1 MSVPALSFSKVAGGY
16 RHMPVFKDLS
26 FTIDPGTLCGIIGP
40 NGCGKTTLI
49 RAATGLLPRLSG
61 HVSLFGK
68 DVASLKAAE
77 RARRVGVVPQ
87 ELGTPMAFT
96 VEALVAM
103 GRTHTLGHRRAL
115 SSADHRIIEQ
125 AMVYTDV
132 MDMRDR
138 PFPELSGG
146 EKQRTVIAM
155 VLAQQPRMILMDEAI
170 SHLDINHALEVM
182 QIVERLN
189 REAGVTILTVSH
201 DLNIAAEFCE
211 RLLLLDRG
219 RLVADGTPADVLTET
234 RLRQVYHC
242 DVRVQP
248 NPVSGSVMVTPS
260 PRLAP
265 AHSGKDIRIHCVAGG
280 GSGEEVLRRLHL
292 CDYTVTCGVLN
303 TGDSDSQTAA
313 ALGMEGTFEQPFS
326 AVSAQRFVEAEQ
338 QVHQAHAVVICPTPF
353 GPGNAVNLDLATRA
367 LDRDIPVFLAA
378 GVRDRDYTPDRRAAN
393 RAAELVERGA
403 REWQTVSDLFK
414 LLATL
419 TAPPTSPA
427 QGEPDHDA

>member
-1 MSVPALSFSKVAGGY
+1 MSLPAIQFRKVTGGY
-16 RHMPVFKDLS
+16 RHVPVFKDIS
-26 FTIDPGTLCGIIGP
+26 FAIEPGTLCGVIGP

-68 DVASLKAAE
+68 DASSLKAAE

-87 ELGTPMAFT
+87 ELTTPMAFT

-103 GRTHTLGHRRAL
+103 GRTHALGHRHAL
-115 SSADHRIIEQ
+115 SSADRHIIEQ

-132 MDMRDR
+132 MDMRHR

-155 VLAQQPRMILMDEAI
+155 VLAQQPRMILMDEAT

-189 REAGVTILTVSH
+189 REEGVTILTVSH

-219 RLVADGTPADVLTET
+219 QLVADGTPAEVLTEE

-260 PRLAP
+260 PRLALG
-265 AHSGKDIRIHCVAGG
+265 HSGKGIRIHCVAGG
-280 GSGEEVLRRLHL
+280 GSGEEILRRLHL

-303 TGDSDSQTAA
+303 ERDSDSQTAV
-313 ALGMEGTFEQPFS
+313 ALGMSGTFEQPFS
-326 AVSAQRFVEAEQ
+326 AVSAPKFVEAEA
-338 QVHQAHAVVICPTPF
+338 QVRDAHAVVICSTPF
-353 GPGNAVNLDLATRA
+353 GPGNAVNLDLAARA
-367 LDRDIPVFLAA
+367 LDQDIPVFLAA
-378 GVRDRDYTPDRRAAN
+378 GVAERDYTPDRRATN
-393 RAAELVERGA
+393 TAAELTERGA
-403 REWQTVSDLFK
+403 REWRTVSDLFE

-419 TAPPTSPA
+419 NVPQEPSFP
-427 QGEPDHDA
+427 GDPDHDA